1 MGVATGSWPHVKAM
15 KRQLT
20 LTGFFSETDTDSE
33 LSKGTTASAKKAHDD
48 NISDDSD
55 M

>member
-1 MGVATGSWPHVKAM
+1 MGVATGSWPHVKTM

-20 LTGFFSETDTDSE
+20 LTSWLSE

-55 M
+55 